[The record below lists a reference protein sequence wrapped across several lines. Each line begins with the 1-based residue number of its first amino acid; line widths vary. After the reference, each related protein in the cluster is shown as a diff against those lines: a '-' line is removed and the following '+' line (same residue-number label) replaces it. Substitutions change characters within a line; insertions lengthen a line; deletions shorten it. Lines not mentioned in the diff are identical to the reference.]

1 MYVLSSYMHT
11 HSNTHTHVRQ
21 AKYRGCVAEREELS
35 WVLKQDND
43 FYYSI
48 VVRELK
54 KKAQKV
60 EQLMS
65 NELKLGQEQY
75 QNMLNVVQWL
85 DEHGDLYKR
94 FVTHSLRRIDKNW
107 YVVRARSAR
116 ILSLL
121 LTSTRTSL

>member
-1 MYVLSSYMHT
+1 M
-11 HSNTHTHVRQ
+11 
-21 AKYRGCVAEREELS
+21 S

-116 ILSLL
+116 ISSLL

>member
-1 MYVLSSYMHT
+1 M
-11 HSNTHTHVRQ
+11 
-21 AKYRGCVAEREELS
+21 S

-60 EQLMS
+60 EQLMT

-75 QNMLNVVQWL
+75 QHMLNVVQWL

-94 FVTHSLRRIDKNW
+94 FVTHNLRRIDTNW
-107 YVVRARSAR
+107 YVV
-116 ILSLL
+116 
-121 LTSTRTSL
+121 

>member
-1 MYVLSSYMHT
+1 M
-11 HSNTHTHVRQ
+11 
-21 AKYRGCVAEREELS
+21 S

-48 VVRELK
+48 VVKELK
-54 KKAQKV
+54 KKVKKV

-65 NELKLGQEQY
+65 QELKLGQEQY

-94 FVTHSLRRIDKNW
+94 FVTHNLRRIDKNW

-116 ILSLL
+116 ISSLL